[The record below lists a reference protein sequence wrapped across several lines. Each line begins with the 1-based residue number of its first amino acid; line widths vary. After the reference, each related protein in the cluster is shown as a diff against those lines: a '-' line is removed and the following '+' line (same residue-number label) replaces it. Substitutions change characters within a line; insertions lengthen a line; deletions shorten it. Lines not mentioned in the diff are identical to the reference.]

1 MENDKRTNVLFG
13 HQLCVSHVAEW
24 YDDTSCISA
33 GRPIVQMLSK
43 VKFMQQFFVLQPF
56 YSVLLAY
63 FVKLKVIGRVFYYSS
78 NVIFITFES
87 ADGRLKLREQ
97 YAPLYERLSF
107 TCLTLLC
114 RRRRRSSSLPSRR
127 DPNVPV
133 TSLPGPP
140 VPPRQQQSTQPISTR
155 KEQLF
160 CDFLKR
166 RTQIQLFIIPFNKD
180 N

>member
-1 MENDKRTNVLFG
+1 M
-13 HQLCVSHVAEW
+13 
-24 YDDTSCISA
+24 
-33 GRPIVQMLSK
+33 
-43 VKFMQQFFVLQPF
+43 
-56 YSVLLAY
+56 
-63 FVKLKVIGRVFYYSS
+63 
-78 NVIFITFES
+78 IFIAFES
-87 ADGRLKLREQ
+87 AGGRLKVREQ

-107 TCLTLLC
+107 TFNPPVC

-160 CDFLKR
+160 CDFQKTHTNPTFHDSYELRQLKVFSH
-166 RTQIQLFIIPFNKD
+166 I
-180 N
+180 